1 MSDSSQAIE
10 VEIVEIDGA
19 APIQKFEND
28 GRASRPQPWKNRPVD
43 FLGKL
48 DRRWWPLWIL
58 LGIIVL
64 ALLLT
69 VGLVV
74 GVMVIIVKTLR
85 RLIRAIIG

>member
-28 GRASRPQPWKNRPVD
+28 GRASRPLPWKNRPVD

-48 DRRWWPLWIL
+48 DRRWWPLWIF
-58 LGIIVL
+58 LGIILL

-69 VGLVV
+69 VGLAV
-74 GVMVIIVKTLR
+74 GLIMVIVKTLR
-85 RLIRAIIG
+85 RFIRAIMG